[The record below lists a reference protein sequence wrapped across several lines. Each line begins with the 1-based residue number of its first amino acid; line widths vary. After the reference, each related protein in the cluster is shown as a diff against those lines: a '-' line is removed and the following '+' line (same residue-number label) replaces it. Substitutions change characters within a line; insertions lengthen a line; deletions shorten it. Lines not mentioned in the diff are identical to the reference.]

1 MKFSLGDIALMVGFG
16 VVGVFSLMASLIP
29 PGTVACA
36 VPVLG
41 ALLAIAMVIWKGRT
55 PGTSSWITA
64 GSTMLLTIGV
74 WWIAAG
80 VFALTESVEPG
91 QLAEDL
97 AMASALCFAPGGF
110 LTLLSGGL
118 FWYQLRRA
126 EEEETAVAPAQ
137 LSEAQIDAE
146 IDAFLAGEGSA
157 GTDAS
162 SGLSGEPGQIL
173 KRAAEKA
180 AAKQAAEEKPVNPQV
195 QIYRQQLEQA
205 RRYREKILEFVRDE
219 KRAASY
225 GERLSQITAELERWE
240 DRLHRLVERLIAF
253 EENEVL
259 QEDLTAVPAAIERLQ
274 KQQTAESDPQLTK
287 EITQTLGAY
296 QRQQEQL
303 DALTHLMRRTQ
314 LDLEETIAAIGTLY
328 SQMEVLS
335 AMDIDS
341 SRAQRLSHEVSE
353 EVERLNDLLSAVE
366 EVYSHSPYRLKE

>member
-1 MKFSLGDIALMVGFG
+1 MALVVGFG
-16 VVGVFSLMASLIP
+16 VVGVASLMMGLIP
-29 PGTVACA
+29 PGTVACF

-41 ALLAIAMVIWKGRT
+41 ALLAIGMVFWKGRT
-55 PGTSSWITA
+55 PGMSSWITA
-64 GSTMLLTIGV
+64 GSTVLLTLGV
-74 WWIAAG
+74 WWLSFGIFVLTDTTQPG
-80 VFALTESVEPG
+80 EFA
-91 QLAEDL
+91 QDL
-97 AMASALCFAPGGF
+97 AMAAALCFAPGGF

-126 EEEETAVAPAQ
+126 EEERAAAATAK
-137 LSEAQIDAE
+137 LSETQIEAE
-146 IDAFLAGEGSA
+146 IDAFLAGKEKG
-157 GTDAS
+157 GTDAAS
-162 SGLSGEPGQIL
+162 SGLSEKPGQIL
-173 KRAAEKA
+173 KQAAEKA
-180 AAKQAAEEKPVNPQV
+180 AVEKVAEEKPVNPQV

-205 RRYREKILEFVRDE
+205 HRYREKILEFVHDK
-219 KRAASY
+219 KRASSY
-225 GERLSQITAELERWE
+225 GERLSQITAELDQWE
-240 DRLHRLVERLIAF
+240 NRLRRLVDRLIAF

-274 KQQTAESDPQLTK
+274 EQQSAESDPQLTK

-353 EVERLNDLLSAVE
+353 EVERLNDLLVAVE

>member
-55 PGTSSWITA
+55 PGTSSWLTA
-64 GSTMLLTIGV
+64 GSTVLLTIGV

-80 VFALTESVEPG
+80 VFVLTESVEPG

-97 AMASALCFAPGGF
+97 AMAAALCFAPGGF

-137 LSEAQIDAE
+137 LSETQIEAE

-157 GTDAS
+157 GADAS
-162 SGLSGEPGQIL
+162 SQLSDKPGQIL

-180 AAKQAAEEKPVNPQV
+180 AAEKPVNPQV

-205 RRYREKILEFVRDE
+205 RRYREKIVEFVRDE

-225 GERLSQITAELERWE
+225 GERLSQITAELDRWE
-240 DRLHRLVERLIAF
+240 DRLKRLVGRLIAF

-274 KQQTAESDPQLTK
+274 EQQSAESDPQLTK
-287 EITQTLGAY
+287 EITQTLDAY

-303 DALTHLMRRTQ
+303 DALARLMRRTQ

-353 EVERLNDLLSAVE
+353 EVERLSDLLSAVE
-366 EVYSHSPYRLKE
+366 EVYSHSPYRLKG